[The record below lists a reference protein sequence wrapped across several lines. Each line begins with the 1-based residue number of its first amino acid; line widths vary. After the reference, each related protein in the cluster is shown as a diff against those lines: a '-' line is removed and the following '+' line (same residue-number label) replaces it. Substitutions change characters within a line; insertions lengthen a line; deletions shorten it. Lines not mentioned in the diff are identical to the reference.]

1 MLHKSEYIWALI
13 GRFFPLFIYLVTTMI
28 LARFLSPE
36 DFGMIGVLSIFF
48 MVANTLMDAGLGGSL
63 VKEKQISKLDCS
75 TIFVFNIAVSL
86 FLYLLLFIF
95 SSYIERYFE
104 TKGLATVV
112 RILCLIFIINAWGLV
127 PRSLLTRSLRF
138 RSITIINI
146 ASVSVAAVVSVI
158 FAMLRFGVYAL
169 VAYQLVNATIIV
181 LLSIKASRFSMNF
194 QFSKNSLYRL
204 LSFGIFTTL
213 TTVIDTIYENLMT
226 FLFGKYMNMKH
237 AGYLSQAKRL
247 EEAPSQS
254 LAQTISNV
262 AFPILTQIR
271 NDGAR
276 FAQECKNTFK
286 TIMLLTLPL
295 LFTMSVFAEPI
306 VRFVYGNLWLPV
318 APYLSLLIFAAVFH
332 IAETLNRTFIKS
344 TTQVELLFKYTV
356 FKRIVGIIFIFI
368 SLIIETRLVL
378 LGYILSTFIGFILN
392 AHLLSHVSEV
402 AIVSQLRL
410 LGSVLLPNLIYYM
423 IMFFVFKSI
432 ELLTVHIIIAILLLG
447 IYYLG
452 GLRLYGINLLNVIN
466 RIMKKK

>member
-112 RILCLIFIINAWGLV
+112 RIQCLIFIINAWGLV

-344 TTQVELLFKYTV
+344 TTQVERLFKYTV

-423 IMFFVFKSI
+423 IMSFVFKNI
-432 ELLTVHIIIAILLLG
+432 ELFPVHIIIAILLLG